1 MIPVATGLERL
12 AVALLVG
19 LLIGLDRERAEE
31 RKAYSE
37 FAGVR
42 TFPLVALAG
51 ALPVLVWDTLGP
63 WLLAIAFLG
72 IIAIVA
78 LSYHRL
84 TLQGHV
90 GATTEVAAIVTF
102 LLGALAGSG
111 ELLAAAAVGIAVAV
125 LLVAKPRIEA
135 FSRAL
140 RPEELHAVLELAVI
154 SVIVL
159 PLLPDRGFGPWQ
171 FFNPREL
178 WLVVVLVAALSF
190 VGFVAVR
197 LVGERRGLTV
207 TGAVG
212 GLVSSTAVTM
222 AMADRSKE
230 SDAVAGPAAAATVL
244 ASTIMAA
251 RVAFFAGAVDRA
263 ILPRL
268 LPVVAAMLAVGMLAA
283 WLVAR
288 HRAGEESGAAGDRI
302 RNPFSLREALA
313 WAAVYGG
320 ILFVSKAAS
329 VYLSTGALFLVA
341 AVSALADVDAVTIAY
356 TKLASGTQLWRETA
370 GAITVAV
377 VMNTLVKL
385 GIGWVRGSAP
395 FRRLVAVALGA
406 MAAVGAVAGALVY
419 ARV

>member
-1 MIPVATGLERL
+1 
-12 AVALLVG
+12 
-19 LLIGLDRERAEE
+19 
-31 RKAYSE
+31 
-37 FAGVR
+37 
-42 TFPLVALAG
+42 
-51 ALPVLVWDTLGP
+51 
-63 WLLAIAFLG
+63 
-72 IIAIVA
+72 
-78 LSYHRL
+78 
-84 TLQGHV
+84 
-90 GATTEVAAIVTF
+90 
-102 LLGALAGSG
+102 
-111 ELLAAAAVGIAVAV
+111 
-125 LLVAKPRIEA
+125 
-135 FSRAL
+135 
-140 RPEELHAVLELAVI
+140 
-154 SVIVL
+154 
-159 PLLPDRGFGPWQ
+159 
-171 FFNPREL
+171 
-178 WLVVVLVAALSF
+178 
-190 VGFVAVR
+190 
-197 LVGERRGLTV
+197 VGERRGLTV

-356 TKLASGTQLWRETA
+356 TKLASGTQLWRETV